1 MLENRFYIYR
11 HIRPDTNEVFYIGKG
26 NNVNPKKGL
35 YERMN
40 ISKKRNKIWQS
51 IVLKNNGI
59 FKAEILF
66 ECETE
71 EECNAKEIEF
81 IALYGRKDL
90 NNGTLANLTSGGDG
104 SLGII
109 TNQETR
115 NKLSLKFK
123 GEAHPN
129 FGKKHSEETCKKK
142 SESMKKSDKN
152 LKGKKL
158 PDWWKDKI
166 RQTKFGKNNPMFGQK
181 SHLAKAVVDI
191 ETGIEYHSIME
202 AAKSTQYQFQYVSAM
217 LNGSKPNKTNL
228 RYKDGL

>member
-1 MLENRFYIYR
+1 MLESKFYIYR

-26 NNVNPKKGL
+26 NNINPKKTL

-40 ISKKRNKIWQS
+40 IVKKRNKIWQS
-51 IVLKNNGI
+51 IVLKNNGV
-59 FKAEILF
+59 FKSEILF

-71 EECNAKEIEF
+71 EKCNAKEIEF
-81 IALYGRKDL
+81 IELYGRKDL

-109 TNQETR
+109 TKQEKR
-115 NKLSLKFK
+115 DKLSLKFK

-129 FGKKHSEETCKKK
+129 FGKKLSKETCMKK
-142 SESMKKSDKN
+142 SESMKNSDKN

-158 PDWWKDKI
+158 PEWWKDKI
-166 RQTKFGKNNPMFGQK
+166 RQTKFGANNPMFGKK
-181 SHLAKAVVDI
+181 SHLAKAVIDI
-191 ETGIEYHSIME
+191 VTGIEYHSIME
-202 AAKSTQYQFQYVSAM
+202 AAKSTPYKFQYVSAM
-217 LNGSKPNKTNL
+217 LKGTKTNKTNL

>member
-1 MLENRFYIYR
+1 MLGDFYIYR
-11 HIRPDTNEVFYIGKG
+11 HIRLDTNEVFYIGKG

-51 IVLKNNGI
+51 IVLKNNGVY
-59 FKAEILF
+59 ESQILF

-81 IALYGRKDL
+81 IELYGRKDL
-90 NNGTLANLTSGGDG
+90 NKGTLANLTSGGDG

-109 TNQETR
+109 TKQETR
-115 NKLSLKFK
+115 DKLSLKFK

-129 FGKKHSEETCKKK
+129 FGKKLSEETCRKK
-142 SESMKKSDKN
+142 SESMKNSDKN

-158 PDWWKDKI
+158 PNWWKDKI
-166 RQTKFGKNNPMFGQK
+166 RQTKFGENNPMFGKK
-181 SHLAKAVVDI
+181 SAKAKNVIDI
-191 ETGIEYHSIME
+191 VTGVEYGSIME
-202 AAKSTQYQFQYVSAM
+202 SAKSTTYQFQYVSAM

-228 RYKDGL
+228 RYKNGL